1 MLPLQSIS
9 TSSLLTCVLI
19 LCVSLV
25 WAALRAAAA
34 AVDGMVQYVR
44 KNMPLISKE
53 LMSVDDVEAF
63 IDRTDYSV
71 IGYALF
77 MKKSKRQ

>member
-9 TSSLLTCVLI
+9 TTSLLTCVLI

-25 WAALRAAAA
+25 WAALRAAA

-53 LMSVDDVEAF
+53 LMSVDDVQAF

-71 IGYALF
+71 IGYAFF
-77 MKKSKRQ
+77 MKKSTRQ

>member
-1 MLPLQSIS
+1 VLPLQSIS
-9 TSSLLTCVLI
+9 TTSLLTCVLI

-25 WAALRAAAA
+25 WAALRAAA

-53 LMSVDDVEAF
+53 LMSVDDVQAF

-71 IGYALF
+71 IGYAFF
-77 MKKSKRQ
+77 MKKSTRQ